1 MAHTLSHN
9 PSPDATPRRARAQA
23 DASRTERLIAGVP
36 ARIMRPRLV
45 FIACLVA
52 LVGFGV
58 LMVYSAS
65 AIEALADPEIQDAT
79 HYFTRQLIFA
89 AVGAIAC
96 VALTYWPLSFWRS
109 DKVWAFW
116 GVVVLLLALTLA
128 IGRNVN
134 GATRWIQIP
143 LMGQLQPSE
152 FAKATIV
159 LSAAKIFSDYYEG
172 RTIDT
177 PAFLGLLAVCVGVPI
192 ALIMLEPDM
201 GSSVI
206 IVTTIVFLCY
216 LSGFS
221 YRLLIGGL
229 VILGALFVIF
239 VAIEPYRLARF
250 MADPWEDLYDTG
262 YQATRAIM
270 AFASGGLFGR
280 GIGNSTM
287 KYSYLPEAHN
297 DYILAVIGEEV
308 GFAGVLALFAVFSL
322 LCYAGL
328 KIARQAPSLQ
338 GRLIA
343 AGCTIIF
350 MVQFLINAL
359 GVIGVIPMT
368 GKPMPFISYG
378 GSSMISCLILA
389 GLVLRVSVESN
400 VRTVHDE
407 LRDRFEVID
416 ESTAGVA
423 VARSERREG
432 AFTVYE
438 GGKGASRGQAGQRP
452 RASSPSA
459 RRDAAAGAGR
469 PHARQNDGRADEGS
483 GRGRRDARTR
493 RGSGPGGYDR
503 VDLGSDPADRLRRDG
518 LHVRLNRGYRPRD

>member
-1 MAHTLSHN
+1 MERTAPHTSRRG
-9 PSPDATPRRARAQA
+9 AAPRRARAQA
-23 DASRTERLIAGVP
+23 GASRAERLIAGVP

-45 FIACLVA
+45 FIACLIA

-65 AIEALADPEIQDAT
+65 AVEALADPDIQDAT
-79 HYFTRQLIFA
+79 HYFTRQLVFA
-89 AVGAIAC
+89 ALGAIVC
-96 VALTYWPLSFWRS
+96 VALAFWPLEFWRS
-109 DKVWAFW
+109 RKVWWLW
-116 GVVVLLLALTLA
+116 GAVVVLLGLTLL
-128 IGRNVN
+128 IGRHVN

-143 LMGQLQPSE
+143 LLGQLQPSE

-159 LSAAKIFSDYYEG
+159 LTAAKIFSDYYEG
-172 RTIDT
+172 LSIDT
-177 PAFLGLLAVCVGVPI
+177 PTFVKLMIVCVGAPI
-192 ALIMLEPDM
+192 ILIMLEPDM

-206 IVTTIVFLCY
+206 IVTTIVFMCY

-221 YRLLIGGL
+221 YALLIGGL
-229 VILGALFVIF
+229 VVLGALFVIF
-239 VAIEPYRLARF
+239 VAVEPYRLQRF
-250 MADPWEDLYDTG
+250 MADPWADLYDTG

-270 AFASGGLFGR
+270 AFASGGIFGR

-308 GFAGVLALFAVFSL
+308 GFVGLIVLFAVFTVF
-322 LCYAGL
+322 CCAGL
-328 KIARQAPSLQ
+328 KIARQAPTLQ

-368 GKPMPFISYG
+368 GKPLPFISYG
-378 GSSMISCLILA
+378 GSSILSCLMLA

-407 LRDRFEVID
+407 LRDRFEVVD
-416 ESTAGVA
+416 ESTAGVPR
-423 VARSERREG
+423 ARSERRG
-432 AFTVYE
+432 GFTVYE
-438 GGKGASRGQAGQRP
+438 GGKGAGRTPGAGARG
-452 RASSPSA
+452 
-459 RRDAAAGAGR
+459 AGAGEKRAGEPRRAAPAARRER
-469 PHARQNDGRADEGS
+469 PA
-483 GRGRRDARTR
+483 
-493 RGSGPGGYDR
+493 GGYER
-503 VDLGSDPADRLRRDG
+503 VDLGADPSARLRRDG
-518 LHVRLNRGYRPRD
+518 LHVNLNRGYRPRGEGRGKAGWRDGRHPR